1 MQIRSLWGARA
12 WQGDREA
19 AARSGRVVPESC
31 EFWGVWGDW
40 RVTTGEISGGAV
52 EFWGEPPS
60 RAHAPQGLGEF
71 WGLGAAI
78 LELVLG
84 RKEDTPLLLSVERK
98 RNFHFLG
105 PPQPPSSRSP
115 RISWTGS
122 GGCEGGLLGDCE
134 GLRPPL
140 KFASRY
146 ERHVPIIAAPYAF
159 RFTEN
164 VS

>member
-1 MQIRSLWGARA
+1 MGRTGVAGGQGGGCAVGASGAREL
-12 WQGDREA
+12 RIL
-19 AARSGRVVPESC
+19 GRLGRLAGHYRRN
-31 EFWGVWGDW
+31 FW
-40 RVTTGEISGGAV
+40 GAV
-52 EFWGEPPS
+52 EFWGSPPS

-84 RKEDTPLLLSVERK
+84 RKEDTPPLLSVERK

-122 GGCEGGLLGDCE
+122 GGCEGGCE